1 MHESA
6 SMNHRAKPALNP
18 VVLDSAASANPR
30 KFTGVYI
37 LLGLVFV
44 GSLAGIFMMPDTG
57 VRSILIG
64 LASAALFLIPSVF
77 LIQRGAQQRQLA
89 EAALKSLEET
99 YGELSS
105 MGFAKAETDR
115 IMDMVQE
122 GLFLINHDGII
133 GDYHSREAPLIL
145 RQETL
150 AGSNL
155 YAILKRH
162 LSEKMFNTSKDFF
175 DLLFDASRKEKT
187 VLSVNPLTDVEVNF
201 PNPAGGFITRYLGFS
216 FRRILEDGKVD
227 RLFVAL
233 RDVTK
238 QIELEHQLREA
249 EKTKEREMQI
259 LLSIVHVPHADLEQY
274 IKLASEELDTINS
287 TLRAE
292 DFAASGGR
300 HDVLRGRLETV
311 FRCVHNLN
319 GNAALIK
326 LEYFQKSAHE
336 FESKIKDLLSRK
348 SLTGDDFLAIV
359 VAQASLRS
367 DLNDLQ
373 NLRNKLGKLAPP
385 PAAPVANTSQ
395 VPASAL
401 AEQLRQ
407 LVETSAI
414 AQEKSARLAVDE
426 FALHAFAH
434 GRTDL
439 IRDVLV
445 QLARNAVAHG
455 VETPAVREAAGKS
468 PSALL
473 SIHALPAPSP
483 GVLGLAVRDDGRGLN
498 IDGIRKR
505 GIEAGLLPA
514 DAEASI
520 EEVVQCIFQSGFST
534 AEEADLHAGR
544 GVGMDIV
551 KSKFVDT
558 AGGCIEVVS
567 EAGQF
572 CEFRLF
578 LPS

>member
-1 MHESA
+1 
-6 SMNHRAKPALNP
+6 MNHRAKPALSP

-37 LLGLVFV
+37 LLGLIFV
-44 GSLAGIFMMPDTG
+44 GSLVGIFLMKG
-57 VRSILIG
+57 SGIQSILIG

-150 AGSNL
+150 AGANL

-216 FRRILEDGKVD
+216 FRRILEEGKVD
-227 RLFVAL
+227 RLFVAM

-259 LLSIVHVPHADLEQY
+259 LLSIVHVPRGDLEQY

-326 LEYFQKSAHE
+326 LEYFQKAAHE
-336 FESKIKDLLSRK
+336 FESKLKDLLSRK
-348 SLTGDDFLAIV
+348 SLTGDDFLSIV
-359 VAQASLRS
+359 VAQAGLRS

-373 NLRNKLGKLAPP
+373 NLRSKLGNLTPP
-385 PAAPVANTSQ
+385 AAAPVANTSQ

-445 QLARNAVAHG
+445 QLTRNAVAHG

-498 IDGIRKR
+498 IEGIRKR
-505 GIEAGLLPA
+505 GVESGMLPA
-514 DAEASI
+514 DSEASI
-520 EEVVQCIFQSGFST
+520 EEVVQCIFQS
-534 AEEADLHAGR
+534 
-544 GVGMDIV
+544 
-551 KSKFVDT
+551 
-558 AGGCIEVVS
+558 
-567 EAGQF
+567 
-572 CEFRLF
+572 
-578 LPS
+578 

>member
-1 MHESA
+1 
-6 SMNHRAKPALNP
+6 MNHRAKPALDP
-18 VVLDSAASANPR
+18 VVLDSTASAPSRN
-30 KFTGVYI
+30 FIVVYL

-44 GSLAGIFMMPDTG
+44 GSLAGIFLMKDSG
-57 VRSILIG
+57 LHSILIG
-64 LASAALFLIPSVF
+64 IASAALFLIPSVF

-105 MGFAKAETDR
+105 MGFAKTETDR

-145 RQETL
+145 RQEEL
-150 AGSNL
+150 AGTSL
-155 YAILKRH
+155 YAILKRY

-216 FRRILEDGKVD
+216 FRRIVVDGKVD

-274 IKLASEELDTINS
+274 IKLATEELDTINS

-348 SLTGDDFLAIV
+348 SLTGDDFLSIV
-359 VAQASLRS
+359 VAQAGLRS

-385 PAAPVANTSQ
+385 PAAAPVANTSQ

-439 IRDVLV
+439 VRDVLV

-498 IDGIRKR
+498 IEGIRKR
-505 GIEAGLLPA
+505 GVEAGLLSA
-514 DAEASI
+514 DPEASI

>member
-1 MHESA
+1 
-6 SMNHRAKPALNP
+6 MNHRAKPALSP
-18 VVLDSAASANPR
+18 VVLDSAATANPR
-30 KFTGVYI
+30 IFTGVYI

-44 GSLAGIFMMPDTG
+44 GSLVGIFLIKDNGP
-57 VRSILIG
+57 RSILIG
-64 LASAALFLIPSVF
+64 LASAALFLIPSIF

-122 GLFLINHDGII
+122 GLFLINHDGVI

-150 AGSNL
+150 AGANL
-155 YAILKRH
+155 YAILKRY

-216 FRRILEDGKVD
+216 FRRILVDGKVD

-259 LLSIVHVPHADLEQY
+259 LLSIVHVPRADLEQY
-274 IKLASEELDTINS
+274 IKLATEELDTINS

-326 LEYFQKSAHE
+326 LEYFQKTAHE

-348 SLTGDDFLAIV
+348 SLTGDDFLSIV
-359 VAQASLRS
+359 VAQAGLRS

-373 NLRNKLGKLAPP
+373 NLRNKLGNLTP
-385 PAAPVANTSQ
+385 PAAAPVVNTSQ

-445 QLARNAVAHG
+445 QLTRNAVAHG

-483 GVLGLAVRDDGRGLN
+483 GVLGLAVRDDGRGLD
-498 IDGIRKR
+498 IEGIRKR
-505 GIEAGLLPA
+505 GIESGMLPA
-514 DAEASI
+514 DSEASI

-534 AEEADLHAGR
+534 AGEADLHAGR